1 MLAIYKKELKSYLT
15 SMQGYVFMAFIM
27 LVMGIYFTA
36 YNLNYASPDF
46 GTTLNS
52 VTFVFLIITPILTMR
67 ILAEEKRNKTD
78 QLLFTSPVPIWK
90 IVFGKYLGMVTI
102 YLIPVVI
109 TLFYPLI
116 LAKYGTVSYPMTLTA
131 IVGFFFL
138 GCANIA
144 VGLFLSSITESQV
157 IAAVLT
163 FVVLFCSFVMN
174 GIESFFSQT
183 AMASMLAFAVLAVLI
198 AMVVYQMTKD
208 NILTGITGVV
218 LLGAVVIIYIV
229 KSSLYEGAIQKLLD
243 LLAIANHFDNF
254 VGGILD
260 FSGIV
265 YMLSVICI
273 FIFLTV
279 QSIQKRRWSWWFE
292 VNREEKMQ
300 IWRQTMKIK
309 S

>member
-27 LVMGIYFTA
+27 LVLGIYFTA

-102 YLIPVVI
+102 YLIPVVV

-279 QSIQKRRWSWWFE
+279 QSIQKRRWS
-292 VNREEKMQ
+292 
-300 IWRQTMKIK
+300 
-309 S
+309 

>member
-27 LVMGIYFTA
+27 LVLGIYFTA

-90 IVFGKYLGMVTI
+90 IVFGKYLGMVT
-102 YLIPVVI
+102 VVI

-183 AMASMLAFAVLAVLI
+183 AIASMLAFAVLAVLI

-279 QSIQKRRWSWWFE
+279 QSIQKRRWS
-292 VNREEKMQ
+292 
-300 IWRQTMKIK
+300 
-309 S
+309 

>member
-27 LVMGIYFTA
+27 LVLGIYFTA

-46 GTTLNS
+46 GTTLKS

-67 ILAEEKRNKTD
+67 ILAEEKRNKTE

-279 QSIQKRRWSWWFE
+279 QSIQKRRWS
-292 VNREEKMQ
+292 
-300 IWRQTMKIK
+300 
-309 S
+309 

>member
-27 LVMGIYFTA
+27 LVLGIYFTA

-260 FSGIV
+260 FSGIA

-279 QSIQKRRWSWWFE
+279 QSIQKRRWS
-292 VNREEKMQ
+292 
-300 IWRQTMKIK
+300 
-309 S
+309 

>member
-15 SMQGYVFMAFIM
+15 SLQGYVFMAFIM
-27 LVMGIYFTA
+27 LVLGIYFTA

-279 QSIQKRRWSWWFE
+279 QSIQKRRWS
-292 VNREEKMQ
+292 
-300 IWRQTMKIK
+300 
-309 S
+309 

>member
-27 LVMGIYFTA
+27 LVLGIYFTA

-163 FVVLFCSFVMN
+163 FVVLVCSFVMN

-279 QSIQKRRWSWWFE
+279 QSIQKRRWS
-292 VNREEKMQ
+292 
-300 IWRQTMKIK
+300 
-309 S
+309 

>member
-27 LVMGIYFTA
+27 LVLGIYFTA

-279 QSIQKRRWSWWFE
+279 QSIQKQRWS
-292 VNREEKMQ
+292 
-300 IWRQTMKIK
+300 
-309 S
+309 

>member
-27 LVMGIYFTA
+27 LVLGIYFTA

-174 GIESFFSQT
+174 GIESCFAQP

-279 QSIQKRRWSWWFE
+279 QSIQKRRWS
-292 VNREEKMQ
+292 
-300 IWRQTMKIK
+300 
-309 S
+309 